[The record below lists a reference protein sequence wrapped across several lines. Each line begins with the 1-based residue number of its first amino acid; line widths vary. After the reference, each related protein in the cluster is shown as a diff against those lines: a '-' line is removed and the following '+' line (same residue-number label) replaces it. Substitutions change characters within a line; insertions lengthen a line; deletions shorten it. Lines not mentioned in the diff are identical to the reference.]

1 MGIKSG
7 HMAYF
12 SKDFNEF
19 FKELA
24 ANNNKDWFDANRS
37 RYKNTIKEP
46 FENFIADLIA
56 ELSKHDPGLKGLDP
70 KKTIFR
76 INRDIRFSKDKS
88 PYKLNRSAAISK
100 GGKKD
105 RAGAGIYLQLGPEM
119 VAFAGGAYEMHT
131 DQLIQLRNYIAKNQK
146 VFRKAIE
153 SKEFREH
160 YGEIRGEENK
170 RLPNKELTEAAEK
183 EPMIYKKQMY
193 YWTELSPDLVH
204 SDKLM
209 PTAIEY
215 FKAAKPVREFLRKA
229 LA

>member
-1 MGIKSG
+1 
-7 HMAYF
+7 MAYF

-24 ANNNKDWFDANRS
+24 ANNNKDWFDENRT

-46 FENFIADLIA
+46 FEVFIADLID
-56 ELSKHDPGLKGLDP
+56 ELSKHDPNLKGIDP

-105 RAGAGIYLQLGPEM
+105 RAGAGIYIQLGPEM
-119 VAFAGGAYEMHT
+119 VALAGGAYEMHK
-131 DQLIQLRNYIAKNQK
+131 DQLMKLRNYIANNHKA
-146 VFRKAIE
+146 FRKAIE
-153 SKEFREH
+153 SDEFQEH
-160 YGEIRGEENK
+160 YGEIRGEVNK
-170 RLPNKELTEAAEK
+170 RLPSKELTESAEK
-183 EPMIYKKQMY
+183 EPHLYKKQMY
-193 YWTELSPDLVH
+193 YWAELSPELVH
-204 SDKLM
+204 SDKLI
-209 PTAIEY
+209 PTVIEY

-229 LA
+229 LS

>member
-1 MGIKSG
+1 
-7 HMAYF
+7 MAHF

-24 ANNNKDWFDANRS
+24 ANNNKDWFDENRA

-46 FENFIADLIA
+46 FEVFIADLID
-56 ELSKHDPGLKGLDP
+56 ELSKYDPNLKGIDP

-105 RAGAGIYLQLGPEM
+105 RAGAGIYIQLGPEM
-119 VAFAGGAYEMHT
+119 VALAGGAYEMHK
-131 DQLIQLRNYIAKNQK
+131 DQLMKLRNYIANNHKS
-146 VFRKAIE
+146 FRKAIE
-153 SKEFREH
+153 SDAFQRH

-183 EPMIYKKQMY
+183 EPHIYKKQMY
-193 YWTELSPDLVH
+193 YWTELSPELVH
-204 SDKLM
+204 SDKLI
-209 PTAIEY
+209 PTVIEY

-229 LA
+229 LS